1 MIIPQNDNPGNITYI
16 VILPLVLCGFSYCFY
31 SAGLWPSIPY
41 AVDKDLL
48 GSAFGITTSI
58 QNVGLALGPVIASAI
73 VNRNKSGGNY
83 RMLNLV
89 QIVEAGIGLSFGIVF
104 WIYTGRKKESSVL
117 LENKIEEANKED

>member
-1 MIIPQNDNPGNITYI
+1 MIIPQNDNPGNIVYI

-58 QNVGLALGPVIASAI
+58 QNVGLALGPVIASAV
-73 VNRNKSGGNY
+73 VNRNTPGGNY
-83 RMLNLV
+83 RVLNLV
-89 QIVEAGIGLSFGIVF
+89 QAVEAGIGLGFGIAF
-104 WIYTGRKKESSVL
+104 WVYTGRRRPGAL
-117 LENKIEEANKED
+117 IDKIEEAGKED